1 MNKKKFLIEE
11 EFTRN
16 QEETFNS
23 FKKQVGELN
32 KDQYEVLTLKNK
44 GKDTTFTF
52 YDADIELYEMLK
64 QTMKTYF
71 PFIHIFIKQNK

>member
-1 MNKKKFLIEE
+1 MIEE

-23 FKKQVGELN
+23 YKEQVGELH
-32 KDQYEVLTLKNK
+32 KDQYEVLTQKNK

-52 YDADIELYEMLK
+52 HDADIELYEMLK
-64 QTMKTYF
+64 QNMNTYF
-71 PFIHIFIKQNK
+71 PFIHICIKQNK